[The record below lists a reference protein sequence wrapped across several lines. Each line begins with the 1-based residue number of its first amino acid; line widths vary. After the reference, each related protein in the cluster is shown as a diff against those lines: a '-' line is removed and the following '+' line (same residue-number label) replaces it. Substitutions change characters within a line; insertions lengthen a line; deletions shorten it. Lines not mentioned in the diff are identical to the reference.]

1 MLAKWFTFWFLFLQ
15 VMDVWKG
22 LQVNLVKLVTKT
34 ETKYLLAIWRHIFSV
49 NTILTLIMKNLF
61 QAHVAFLFSFFVL
74 FSEKKNFLLNLV
86 YPRFWKIFYMKVV
99 LKTSLITDNWYNYM
113 IFEQKYLL
121 YFIIWPNFIF
131 WLPLLCDILG
141 NVRTVIVF

>member
-61 QAHVAFLFSFFVL
+61 QVHVAFLFSFFVL

-86 YPRFWKIFYMKVV
+86 YLRFWKIFYMKVV
-99 LKTSLITDNWYNYM
+99 LKTSLITDNTKKISSLSTYILWYLIWV
-113 IFEQKYLL
+113 IF
-121 YFIIWPNFIF
+121 
-131 WLPLLCDILG
+131 D
-141 NVRTVIVF
+141 

>member
-34 ETKYLLAIWRHIFSV
+34 ETTYLLAIWRHHIFSV

-74 FSEKKNFLLNLV
+74 FSEKKNFLLHLV
-86 YPRFWKIFYMKVV
+86 YLRFWKIFYMKVV
-99 LKTSLITDNWYNYM
+99 LKKSLIADNTKKISYLSTYILWYLIWV
-113 IFEQKYLL
+113 IF
-121 YFIIWPNFIF
+121 
-131 WLPLLCDILG
+131 D
-141 NVRTVIVF
+141 

>member
-86 YPRFWKIFYMKVV
+86 YLRFWKIFYMKVV
-99 LKTSLITDNWYNYM
+99 LKTSLITDNTKKISSLSTYILWYLIWV
-113 IFEQKYLL
+113 IF
-121 YFIIWPNFIF
+121 
-131 WLPLLCDILG
+131 D
-141 NVRTVIVF
+141 

>member
-61 QAHVAFLFSFFVL
+61 QAHVAFLFSFSVL

-86 YPRFWKIFYMKVV
+86 YLRFWKIFYMKVV
-99 LKTSLITDNWYNYM
+99 LKTSLITDNTKKISYLSTYILWYLIWV
-113 IFEQKYLL
+113 IF
-121 YFIIWPNFIF
+121 
-131 WLPLLCDILG
+131 D
-141 NVRTVIVF
+141 

>member
-61 QAHVAFLFSFFVL
+61 QVHVAFLFSFFVL

-86 YPRFWKIFYMKVV
+86 YLRFWKIFYMKVV
-99 LKTSLITDNWYNYM
+99 LKTSLITDNTKKISYLSTYILWYLIWV
-113 IFEQKYLL
+113 IF
-121 YFIIWPNFIF
+121 
-131 WLPLLCDILG
+131 D
-141 NVRTVIVF
+141 

>member
-34 ETKYLLAIWRHIFSV
+34 ETKYLLAIRRHIFSV

-86 YPRFWKIFYMKVV
+86 YLRFWKIFYMKVV
-99 LKTSLITDNWYNYM
+99 LKTSLITDNTKKISYLSTYILWYLIWV
-113 IFEQKYLL
+113 IF
-121 YFIIWPNFIF
+121 
-131 WLPLLCDILG
+131 D
-141 NVRTVIVF
+141 

>member
-15 VMDVWKG
+15 VMDAWKG

-34 ETKYLLAIWRHIFSV
+34 ETKYLLAIRRHIFSV

-86 YPRFWKIFYMKVV
+86 YLRFWKIFYMKVV
-99 LKTSLITDNWYNYM
+99 LKTSLITDNTKKISYLSTYILWYLIWV
-113 IFEQKYLL
+113 IF
-121 YFIIWPNFIF
+121 
-131 WLPLLCDILG
+131 D
-141 NVRTVIVF
+141 

>member
-86 YPRFWKIFYMKVV
+86 YLRFWKIFYMKVV
-99 LKTSLITDNWYNYM
+99 LKTSLIIDNTKKISYLSTYILWYLIWV
-113 IFEQKYLL
+113 IF
-121 YFIIWPNFIF
+121 
-131 WLPLLCDILG
+131 D
-141 NVRTVIVF
+141 

>member
-34 ETKYLLAIWRHIFSV
+34 ETKYLLAIRRHIFSV

-61 QAHVAFLFSFFVL
+61 QVHVAFLFSFFVL

-86 YPRFWKIFYMKVV
+86 YLRFWKIFYMKVV
-99 LKTSLITDNWYNYM
+99 LKTSLITDNTKKISSLSTYILWYLIWV
-113 IFEQKYLL
+113 IF
-121 YFIIWPNFIF
+121 
-131 WLPLLCDILG
+131 D
-141 NVRTVIVF
+141 

>member
-49 NTILTLIMKNLF
+49 NTILTLIMKSLF

-86 YPRFWKIFYMKVV
+86 YLRFWKIFYMKVV
-99 LKTSLITDNWYNYM
+99 LKTSLITDNTKKISSLSTYILWYLIWV
-113 IFEQKYLL
+113 IF
-121 YFIIWPNFIF
+121 
-131 WLPLLCDILG
+131 D
-141 NVRTVIVF
+141 

>member
-86 YPRFWKIFYMKVV
+86 YLRFWKIFYMKVV
-99 LKTSLITDNWYNYM
+99 LKTSLITDNTKKISYLSTYILWYLIWV
-113 IFEQKYLL
+113 IF
-121 YFIIWPNFIF
+121 
-131 WLPLLCDILG
+131 D
-141 NVRTVIVF
+141 